1 MNIIYDNKRRSYF
14 AVDLGSKNGSILNG
28 SRMSESEVV
37 SEPMEVSALKYTN
50 WYYDY
55 VINIR
60 LVAFYF
66 LDFTILFRQFCLSRE
81 I

>member
-1 MNIIYDNKRRSYF
+1 MNIIYDSKRRSYF

-50 WYYDY
+50 WHYDY

-60 LVAFYF
+60 RVAFYF
-66 LDFTILFRQFCLSRE
+66 FGFYNTF
-81 I
+81 